1 MSISDI
7 NNLTP
12 DAGRQY
18 LLQNS
23 GFGGA
28 PVSSLTGDK
37 GKTEREK
44 LEILAHEFE
53 SVFLNQMIKTMR
65 KTIDKSNLIDG
76 GSAERIYTDL
86 LDETLSRDM
95 AFSQKG
101 GLASE
106 LVDQLSGQLEDGKR
120 QNNEKEKG

>member
-1 MSISDI
+1 MSISNI

-12 DAGRQY
+12 DKGRQY
-18 LLQNS
+18 LLQNL
-23 GFGGA
+23 GFGGE

-44 LEILAHEFE
+44 LEILSREFE
-53 SVFLNQMIKTMR
+53 SIFLNQMIKTMR

-86 LDETLSRDM
+86 LDETLSRNM
-95 AFSQKG
+95 AFSQKD
-101 GLASE
+101 GLASQ
-106 LVDQLSGQLEDGKR
+106 LVDQLSGQLEDGEK
-120 QNNEKEKG
+120 QNNEKDEE